1 MPTPPIPG
9 WKDPVAIGMRSPILR
24 VAFWPSTDRSCGF
37 CINFVFVSEKS
48 AVTVAWEM
56 VTWKSVAFRL
66 ASEFRLIDPLFVVV
80 VGVVV
85 VPVGVVVVLV
95 ITFGCNCTDMLVGGL
110 IPRVRF

>member
-9 WKDPVAIGMRSPILR
+9 WNDPDAIGMRSPILR

-37 CINFVFVSEKS
+37 WINFVLVSENR
-48 AVTVAWEM
+48 AVTVACEM

-66 ASEFRLIDPLFVVV
+66 ASEFRLIEPLLVVV

-85 VPVGVVVVLV
+85 VPVGVVVGLV
-95 ITFGCNCTDMLVGGL
+95 TTFGCNC
-110 IPRVRF
+110 